1 MADTGVVFATKHGD
15 EADRSLV
22 SPTNERA
29 KFSPRAAASHLTPNS
44 DESLPPPGQVLARCG
59 WYCRSR
65 PQVRASA
72 IARAW
77 FTPRMEAGD
86 KAPR

>member
-1 MADTGVVFATKHGD
+1 MRGLWISAQNA
-15 EADRSLV
+15 
-22 SPTNERA
+22 
-29 KFSPRAAASHLTPNS
+29 
-44 DESLPPPGQVLARCG
+44 VLGGSGSSALAHQGGRV
-59 WYCRSR
+59 

-72 IARAW
+72 IASAW